1 MAGNIYLQTN
11 SVATLL
17 DDTAAAG
24 NASLTSLAAAS
35 AVITTSPGV
44 DNTSRLDFWADLE
57 LTIYFASA
65 PTAGTT
71 VDLYLLESADGTNYA
86 DGTAGSSPVTVTSHL
101 IGSFPVRAVTTIQ
114 RVSLRG
120 VPLPPL
126 KFNIQLLNNTNQA
139 FAAQNTGSRLKVVT
153 YREQY
158 S

>member
-1 MAGNIYLQTN
+1 LAGNLYFQPN

-17 DDTAAAG
+17 DDTGAAG
-24 NASLTSLAAAS
+24 NASLTTLAAGS
-35 AVITTSPGV
+35 AVITTSPGI
-44 DNTSRLDFWADLE
+44 DNTSRLDYWADFE
-57 LTIYFASA
+57 LTIYFGSA
-65 PTAGTT
+65 PTAGQT

-86 DGTAGSSPVTVTSHL
+86 DGTAGSSPVTVQTHFV
-101 IGSFPVRAVTTIQ
+101 GSFPVRAVTTIQ

-126 KFNIQLLNNTNQA
+126 KTNVQLVNNTSQA
-139 FAAQNTGSRLKVVT
+139 FAAQSTGSRLKVVT